1 VKKVYVKVKKLKKR
15 KKVKKVKKVKME
27 LALLIEKKLKE
38 WIREGL
44 KEESWLLKVL
54 PFDVDRICSS
64 SSSCRGL
71 TYNKGLLTQ
80 CRNKK
85 KCEDMY
91 CRGCSVSLIGTVDER
106 KESGLY
112 TYRDRKGHKA
122 QHYLEV
128 LKKMKIRV
136 EDVLEEAS
144 RLKIKIS
151 SEHLKEKVVS
161 RGRPKKEMLKK
172 EVRQDLFARLYL
184 EEVEYE
190 VVEVVKEVVEE
201 KKYRRLSE
209 EERDNMNGEYELK
222 VEERMKARCKKKVV

>member
-1 VKKVYVKVKKLKKR
+1 MYLS
-15 KKVKKVKKVKME
+15 
-27 LALLIEKKLKE
+27 LLIEKKLKE

-44 KEESWLLKVL
+44 RLKEEESWLLKVL

-85 KCEDMY
+85 KEEDMY
-91 CRGCSVSLIGTVDER
+91 CKGCKVSLIGTVDER
-106 KESGLY
+106 KEAGLY

-136 EDVLEEAS
+136 EDVVEEAA

-151 SEHLKEKVVS
+151 QEHLKEKVVS

-172 EVRQDLFARLYL
+172 EVRKDLFARLYL
-184 EEVEYE
+184 EEVEYD
-190 VVEVVKEVVEE
+190 VVEYDVVEEVVEE

-209 EERDNMNGEYELK
+209 EERDNMNREYELK
-222 VEERMKARCKKKVV
+222 VEERMKSRCKKKVV

>member
-1 VKKVYVKVKKLKKR
+1 
-15 KKVKKVKKVKME
+15 ME
-27 LALLIEKKLKE
+27 LELLIEKKLKE

-44 KEESWLLKVL
+44 RLRCKESWLLKVL
-54 PFDVDRICSS
+54 PFEKDRIC

-71 TYNKGLLTQ
+71 TYNKGLMTQ

-85 KCEDMY
+85 KWEDIY
-91 CRGCSVSLIGTVDER
+91 CRGCKVSLIGTVDER
-106 KESGLY
+106 LESGLY
-112 TYRDRKGHKA
+112 TYVDRKGHKA

-128 LKKMKIRV
+128 LKKMKINV
-136 EDVLEEAS
+136 EDVVKEAC

-172 EVRQDLFARLYL
+172 EVRKDLFARLYL

-201 KKYRRLSE
+201 KRYRRLSE
-209 EERDNMNGEYELK
+209 EERDNMNEAYEKK
-222 VEERMKARCKKKVV
+222 VEERMKMRLEKKCVV

>member
-1 VKKVYVKVKKLKKR
+1 
-15 KKVKKVKKVKME
+15 ME
-27 LALLIEKKLKE
+27 LLIEKKLKE

-44 KEESWLLKVL
+44 GLKEESWLLKVL
-54 PFDVDRICSS
+54 PFEKERIC

-71 TYNKGLLTQ
+71 TYNKGMLTQ
-80 CRNKK
+80 CRKSRLK
-85 KCEDMY
+85 DVY
-91 CRGCSVSLIGTVDER
+91 CRGCKVSLIGTVDER
-106 KESGLY
+106 LGSGLY
-112 TYRDRKGHKA
+112 TYVDRKGHKA

-172 EVRQDLFARLYL
+172 EVRKDLFARLYL

-190 VVEVVKEVVEE
+190 AVEVVKEVVEE
-201 KKYRRLSE
+201 KRYRRLSE
-209 EERDNMNGEYELK
+209 EERDNMNGEYEKK
-222 VEERMKARCKKKVV
+222 VEERMKARLEKKCVV